1 MENKYEYFIYEC
13 TYKSDD
19 SELLETLNDLGSDGW
34 EMVSA
39 QLKPLKNEKTNS
51 YDVVYTFK
59 KIL

>member
-19 SELLETLNDLGSDGW
+19 SELLNILNDLGSDRW

-39 QLKPLKNEKTNS
+39 NLKPLKKEKTNS
-51 YDVVYTFK
+51 YDVVSTFK
-59 KIL
+59 RLL